1 MILHICVCTIVCYVR
16 QLGKSH
22 MKSENVGFS
31 FCLLIIMKLNYVQ
44 ISINRT
50 DFITKHKLSPV
61 NLTWLFQ
68 VYGKMFFFPIG

>member
-1 MILHICVCTIVCYVR
+1 MTSQLLLDGHIWRENKTFHQR
-16 QLGKSH
+16 MSGDHKSNKN
-22 MKSENVGFS
+22 MT
-31 FCLLIIMKLNYVQ
+31 MKLNYVQ